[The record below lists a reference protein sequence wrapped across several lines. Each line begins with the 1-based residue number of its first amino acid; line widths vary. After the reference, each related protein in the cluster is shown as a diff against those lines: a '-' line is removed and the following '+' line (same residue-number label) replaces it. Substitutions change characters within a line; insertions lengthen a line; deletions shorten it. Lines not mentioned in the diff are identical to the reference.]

1 MKNIMRLIAQ
11 PWIWLALSVLML
23 CAFLTE
29 RGRVSS
35 LEKEKETLSV
45 DLAHAELGRTLT
57 TDIIRDSGP
66 ASTAPVVQVKART
79 YKEQLADKAL
89 LRDLGLRAAQV
100 ETQQVSGTVV
110 HDTVRLQP
118 DGSSWAYHDRWA
130 QFRLRMEPQ
139 DTTLAYSVRDSVTT
153 VVYREYRHRFL
164 WWRWGTKGYRVRIVN
179 FNPHATL
186 LYEQY
191 VRVEK

>member
-1 MKNIMRLIAQ
+1 MKTILRLIAQ
-11 PWIWLALSVLML
+11 PWIWILLCVLLMS
-23 CAFLTE
+23 AFLTE
-29 RGRVSS
+29 KGRVSS
-35 LEKEKETLSV
+35 LEREKEALSV
-45 DLAHAELGRTLT
+45 DLAHAEIGRTLT
-57 TDIIRDSGP
+57 TDTIRDTVRV
-66 ASTAPVVQVKART
+66 STAPVVQVKAET
-79 YKEQLADKAL
+79 YKKSLADKAL

-100 ETQQVSGTVV
+100 ETQQLSGTVV

-118 DGSSWAYHDRWA
+118 DGSSWTYRDRWTE
-130 QFRLRMEPQ
+130 FSLRMAPS

-153 VVYREYRHRFL
+153 LVYREYRHRFL
-164 WWRWGTKGYRVRIVN
+164 WWRWGTKGYRVKIVN

>member
-11 PWIWLALSVLML
+11 PWIWIVICALLL

-45 DLAHAELGRTLT
+45 DLAHAEIGRTLT
-57 TDIIRDSGP
+57 TDIIRDSVP
-66 ASTAPVVQVKART
+66 ASTAPVVQVKAET
-79 YKEQLADKAL
+79 YKESLADKAL
-89 LRDLGLRAAQV
+89 LRDLGIKVAQV

-118 DGSSWAYHDRWA
+118 DGSSWAYRDRWA